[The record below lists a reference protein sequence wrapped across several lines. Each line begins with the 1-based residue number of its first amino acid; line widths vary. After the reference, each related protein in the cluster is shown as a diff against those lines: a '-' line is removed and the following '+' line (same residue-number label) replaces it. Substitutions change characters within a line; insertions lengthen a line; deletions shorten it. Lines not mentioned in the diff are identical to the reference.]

1 MIVATDENKLRAWLN
16 DDLPKTRHPLS
27 EVGKWMYDV
36 IGMDPVN
43 GVGRIMLI
51 VHGEFAECKS

>member
-1 MIVATDENKLRAWLN
+1 
-16 DDLPKTRHPLS
+16 
-27 EVGKWMYDV
+27 MYDV

-51 VHGEFAECKS
+51 VHGEFAERELRDSDHSRRRELI